1 MLELKNKQ
9 TSYEVKLE
17 EVNRRVSERNAL
29 KQRLITNEQVIHD
42 YYLYNEELKRLF
54 QDYQNNESKMKR
66 LNSDIRYYE
75 EQKLE
80 EEIQKTEHLLKRINL
95 NQDQLYHRM
104 DYIKKQTPALEKD
117 EKVQY
122 YLELIRS
129 IERVNEAKI
138 NLELRVSNTQA
149 QISNLNSY
157 IAEIKGN

>member
-1 MLELKNKQ
+1 
-9 TSYEVKLE
+9 
-17 EVNRRVSERNAL
+17 
-29 KQRLITNEQVIHD
+29 
-42 YYLYNEELKRLF
+42 
-54 QDYQNNESKMKR
+54 
-66 LNSDIRYYE
+66 
-75 EQKLE
+75 
-80 EEIQKTEHLLKRINL
+80 QKTEHLLKRINL

-122 YLELIRS
+122 YLELLRS

>member
-1 MLELKNKQ
+1 
-9 TSYEVKLE
+9 
-17 EVNRRVSERNAL
+17 
-29 KQRLITNEQVIHD
+29 
-42 YYLYNEELKRLF
+42 
-54 QDYQNNESKMKR
+54 
-66 LNSDIRYYE
+66 
-75 EQKLE
+75 
-80 EEIQKTEHLLKRINL
+80 QKTEHLLKRINL

-104 DYIKKQTPALEKD
+104 DYIKKQTSALEKD